1 MKMDNTQITLNEQA
15 GTQITLNEQ
24 AEHFDLIHFNPP

>member
-1 MKMDNTQITLNEQA
+1 MDNTQITLNEQA
-15 GTQITLNEQ
+15 GTQITLNQQ

>member
-1 MKMDNTQITLNEQA
+1 MDNTQITLNEQA